1 MVGPRR
7 SLRLGVLLAGLFGAS
22 AAGGA
27 VVERVV
33 AVVGEH
39 AILLSE
45 LRDRARPFLARVE
58 AQTSDPA
65 QLAAARSQLYT
76 QLVGRLVDEELQQR
90 AANRANLTV
99 GPREIEDALERVAS
113 QNGVTVERLVEEAA
127 QTGLSEASY
136 RQELRRQLLEAK
148 LLNLR
153 VQGRLRV
160 TEDDVRAT
168 YQRIVVEE
176 RQKLAFRAEWIRVA
190 IPATLPQPEQ
200 AARRALVTRLAA
212 RARAGERFQALARS
226 HSTDRATR
234 DRGGDLGWLNPGQLP
249 GPANAAALAL
259 DAGGISEPFR
269 LGSDLVV
276 LRVVERAPSTLP
288 GLTEARDELA
298 QRAYMEK
305 MNQARE
311 RWLEGLR
318 RQAHVEIRL

>member
-1 MVGPRR
+1 MAGPRR

-22 AAGGA
+22 VASGT

-33 AVVGEH
+33 AVVGDH
-39 AILLSE
+39 AILLSD

-127 QTGLSEASY
+127 QTGLSESSY

-160 TEDDVRAT
+160 TEDDLRAT

-190 IPATLPQPEQ
+190 IPASLPQREQ
-200 AARRALVTRLAA
+200 AERRALVTRLAA
-212 RARAGERFQALARS
+212 RARAGERFQALARA

-234 DRGGDLGWLNPGQLP
+234 DRGGDLGWLNPGQLAA
-249 GPANAAALAL
+249 PANAAALAL

-269 LGSDLVV
+269 LGSDLVI
-276 LRVVERAPSTLP
+276 LRVVERAPSELP
-288 GLTEARDELA
+288 GLAEAREELM